1 MKNNAITQAKK
12 VISYRTI
19 CFFSPSPQSS
29 TRRRSGGGERWST
42 CIKRWNVAT
51 LSPRR
56 RGDTARPIQ
65 GDRRKPRERRRS
77 PKSRRVGGAGNPQ
90 SSTRRRSGGGKRW
103 STCIKRWNVATLS
116 PRRRGDTARPTS
128 TQPEESAGRLPG
140 WIKIPSRPG
149 TCIRRGSRAPQAAD
163 HRRGER
169 ANRGETTSRRRAY
182 SPAGMAGCAP
192 EAGGSSVAMGDCPLS
207 AGKNSTPSVPPGR
220 WAVRRKR
227 INVDIWKKIDVV
239 NERRA
244 PPAAPVGNSKAC
256 PPKPPPHN
264 RKPRGTAGA
273 WKEAEGRTPTAGRGI
288 VRRPAAC
295 IRLSPL
301 GAVSAHAAQQSVGR
315 LRTALRQGGIASL
328 ARDNPISRPRVQRP
342 RLRRHRP
349 LSRRYRPTRGTS
361 SPFEGGHILRRRQH
375 IAHRRVHIP
384 RSRGHISRSRRH
396 RPFGEERIEE
406 RRGHRPLSARHRP
419 TREVG
424 RPTRGTSSPTRGG
437 HISRRR
443 GCLDQFAVCVERK

>member
-1 MKNNAITQAKK
+1 MHQAVERRNALPRAEGRHRATYQHAT
-12 VISYRTI
+12 RG
-19 CFFSPSPQSS
+19 SPVSNATTRGVGGSGARESPQSS
-29 TRRRSGGGERWST
+29 TRIRSGGGRRWST

-56 RGDTARPIQ
+56 TQ
-65 GDRRKPRERRRS
+65 GDRRKPRERRRN
-77 PKSRRVGGAGNPQ
+77 PRNRRVGGTGKPQ
-90 SSTRRRSGGGKRW
+90 SSTRIRSGGGRRW

-169 ANRGETTSRRRAY
+169 AKRGETTSRRRAY

-227 INVDIWKKIDVV
+227 INVDIWKKFDVV
-239 NERRA
+239 NKKRA
-244 PPAAPVGNSKAC
+244 PLRRTSGTAKAS

-264 RKPRGTAGA
+264 RKLRGTAGA
-273 WKEAEGRTPTAGRGI
+273 RKSDRPTLRRPSGTAKANPPQPSRHNRKLRGTAG
-288 VRRPAAC
+288 A
-295 IRLSPL
+295 
-301 GAVSAHAAQQSVGR
+301 
-315 LRTALRQGGIASL
+315 
-328 ARDNPISRPRVQRP
+328 
-342 RLRRHRP
+342 
-349 LSRRYRPTRGTS
+349 
-361 SPFEGGHILRRRQH
+361 
-375 IAHRRVHIP
+375 
-384 RSRGHISRSRRH
+384 
-396 RPFGEERIEE
+396 
-406 RRGHRPLSARHRP
+406 
-419 TREVG
+419 
-424 RPTRGTSSPTRGG
+424 
-437 HISRRR
+437 
-443 GCLDQFAVCVERK
+443 